1 MTERTFEA
9 APTKEK
15 RIGNL
20 REYAGRKH
28 PEYANQITDDAYD
41 TCITQDSLTGLSMML
56 YQMAVKGHEE
66 KRLDTHV
73 GTLKEAG
80 TSFGPLFGLAYS
92 PIQASAFGS
101 LALPSLDFGG
111 SEKFTSFM

>member
-1 MTERTFEA
+1 MSERTFELG
-9 APTKEK
+9 PPKEK
-15 RIGNL
+15 RIEHL
-20 REYAGRKH
+20 REYAGKKY
-28 PEYANQITDDAYD
+28 PAYANQITDEAYD
-41 TCITQDSLTGLSMML
+41 TFINQDWLTDSMMI
-56 YQMAVKGHEE
+56 YQMAVKGHGE
-66 KRLDTHV
+66 KKLDNHV

>member
-1 MTERTFEA
+1 MSERMFEL

-15 RIGNL
+15 RIEHL
-20 REYAGRKH
+20 REYAGKKY
-28 PEYANQITDDAYD
+28 PEYANQITDEAYD
-41 TCITQDSLTGLSMML
+41 KFINKDWLTDSMKL
-56 YQMAVKGHEE
+56 YQRAAKGHEE
-66 KRLDTHV
+66 KRLDIYV